1 MIKSKEERNVK
12 DQQKLREVNEEIE
25 EMKKEENKSSKYDFE
40 MKKLLREKE
49 ALERLISQ
57 RNQEIRVIEEEE
69 DNRMWLYNAFYKHII
84 IRKAFQ
90 SPNSIQLPS
99 SSAKQR

>member
-25 EMKKEENKSSKYDFE
+25 EMRREENKSSKYDFE

-49 ALERLISQ
+49 TL
-57 RNQEIRVIEEEE
+57 
-69 DNRMWLYNAFYKHII
+69 
-84 IRKAFQ
+84 
-90 SPNSIQLPS
+90 
-99 SSAKQR
+99 

>member
-69 DNRMWLYNAFYKHII
+69 DNRM
-84 IRKAFQ
+84 
-90 SPNSIQLPS
+90 
-99 SSAKQR
+99 